1 MVITIPHEIVD
12 CILDNL
18 QEAETLSNCALV
30 QKSWAV
36 SAQRG
41 LFRHLSFGSSNRSL
55 TVAQSQNATIERVKH
70 LIEIFETKPYLASCV
85 RTLELTYYR
94 SEHDLSTQLVSFI
107 IPLVE
112 QLRNVNSLILSSCNW
127 GSLCLELRRALMHLL
142 SQPSLIRLI
151 LSGVYGFS
159 NMDEVFALLSLG
171 SNLKTLKIM
180 TVSYGDRVSFT
191 EDTIPVPHE
200 NHPRS
205 IQLDQSLLLDYHAA
219 AYITWFQQVSCP
231 FEIRN
236 LRCLHI
242 GMEKTP
248 DEWLAWMLQYIGE
261 NLQELTLSGL
271 LDQPSTSVH
280 VSHTPNLRSLVAIDD
295 IDSLQKGKSNTLPWI
310 LNFFRCIPESDVQ
323 VGSSLVQLSID
334 IRCWQSSQGF
344 NRRHMINQLD
354 GWTALDT
361 LFTERRFDSLEL
373 IDINL
378 LADSYLPMLK
388 KFRKVILG
396 KMPLLKDSGK
406 LEVNSFLYTDDDMY
420 DELLAD

>member
-1 MVITIPHEIVD
+1 MLT
-12 CILDNL
+12 C
-18 QEAETLSNCALV
+18 LSA
-30 QKSWAV
+30 
-36 SAQRG
+36 
-41 LFRHLSFGSSNRSL
+41 
-55 TVAQSQNATIERVKH
+55 
-70 LIEIFETKPYLASCV
+70 
-85 RTLELTYYR
+85 
-94 SEHDLSTQLVSFI
+94 
-107 IPLVE
+107 
-112 QLRNVNSLILSSCNW
+112 
-127 GSLCLELRRALMHLL
+127 
-142 SQPSLIRLI
+142 
-151 LSGVYGFS
+151 
-159 NMDEVFALLSLG
+159 
-171 SNLKTLKIM
+171 
-180 TVSYGDRVSFT
+180 
-191 EDTIPVPHE
+191 
-200 NHPRS
+200 
-205 IQLDQSLLLDYHAA
+205 
-219 AYITWFQQVSCP
+219 
-231 FEIRN
+231 
-236 LRCLHI
+236 
-242 GMEKTP
+242 
-248 DEWLAWMLQYIGE
+248 
-261 NLQELTLSGL
+261 
-271 LDQPSTSVH
+271 STSVH

-334 IRCWQSSQGF
+334 IRCWQSSEGF